1 MADIDTHGLLIDFGK
16 HKGQPYTRAPISYL
30 RWMVNS
36 GHSRADIAIAELNRR
51 GIALVDVPIEI
62 SGHAIDTAS
71 LRCWKIYR
79 DNRKTANEGLHAWLM
94 RTCVDAL
101 AANDL
106 GADGAVYHL
115 GMKLVLFQGDLHWTL
130 KTVMRDKRT

>member
-1 MADIDTHGLLIDFGK
+1 MIDTHGMLIDFGK
-16 HKGQPYTRAPISYL
+16 HKGEPYTRAPISYL

-36 GHSRADIAIAELNRR
+36 GHSKADVAIAELDRR
-51 GIALVDVPIEI
+51 GIALVDTPIEI

-79 DNRKTANEGLHAWLM
+79 DNRKTANEGLHAWLT

-101 AANDL
+101 ASSDV
-106 GADGAVYHL
+106 GADGDVYYQ
-115 GMKLVLFQGDLHWTL
+115 GMKFALVQGDLHWTL
-130 KTVMRDKRT
+130 KTIMRDKRK